1 MYRKILCLI
10 LITLLVAAPVLAQGG
25 IDDEKRAQMTAV
37 EQRVIALRELTPAEN
52 VERLLVNE
60 AELEGLVLGT
70 LLSEY
75 TVEQAHDEVM
85 FYSTLGFMDR
95 TVNLHQITQDVST
108 EQVAGFYDTEQDLM
122 YVMMPNN
129 EFDTLTSII
138 YAHEYT
144 HALQD
149 QNFDLDS
156 LISDEIFDAEPD
168 YALANLALIE
178 GDAQLMT
185 LLYTE
190 WLLENDPGAAASMLA
205 AMDSV
210 EVSALESAP
219 DIIEAELIFPY
230 DAGLRFTQALYEE
243 NGWRIL
249 DKVYNRPPLS
259 TEQILHPDLYL
270 LYEEPQVVE
279 LASLDD
285 FLVDDPTWTLMRSH
299 ALGEF
304 YITEHLKVRLPANEA
319 QLAAA
324 GWGGD
329 RFDMYVNA
337 NEQVVVAWKL
347 VWDTPEDMDE
357 FNIAYGVFAATWT
370 GSRAEIFDNNTSC
383 WWTATFTVC
392 KTTAGEETL
401 ISIAPTT
408 QMALGII
415 EFQLEHEV
423 QKGFIFG

>member
-1 MYRKILCLI
+1 MYRKLI
-10 LITLLVAAPVLAQGG
+10 WLVLVMLLIAAPVLAQGG
-25 IDDEKRAQMTAV
+25 IDDERRAQMMAV
-37 EQRVIALRELTPAEN
+37 EQQVIALRELAPAEN
-52 VERLLVNE
+52 IERLLVNE

-75 TVEQAHDEVM
+75 TVEQAHDEVL
-85 FYSTLGFMDR
+85 FYATLGFMDR

-190 WLLENDPGAAASMLA
+190 WLLENDPGAATSMLA
-205 AMDSV
+205 AIDSV
-210 EVSALESAP
+210 EMSALEGAP

-230 DAGLRFTQALYEE
+230 DAGLRFAQALYEE

-285 FLVDDPTWTLMRSH
+285 FFVDNPTWTLVRSH

-319 QLAAA
+319 QLAAE

-329 RFDMYVNA
+329 RFDMYVNG

-357 FNIAYGVFAATWT
+357 FNMAYNVFAATWT
-370 GSRAEIFDNNTSC
+370 GSRPEIFDNNVSC

-401 ISIAPTT
+401 ISIALTT
-408 QMALGII
+408 DMARGII
-415 EFQLEHEV
+415 DFQLENVV
-423 QKGFIFG
+423 QQGFIFG

>member
-1 MYRKILCLI
+1 MYRKMIWMALIILLI
-10 LITLLVAAPVLAQGG
+10 AVPVLAQGG
-25 IDDEKRAQMTAV
+25 IDDEQRAKMMAV
-37 EQRVIALRELTPAEN
+37 EQQVIALRELTPAEN
-52 VERLLVNE
+52 IERLLVNE
-60 AELEGLVLGT
+60 TELEGLVLST
-70 LLSEY
+70 LLSDY
-75 TVEQAHDEVM
+75 TVEQAHDEVL

-95 TVNLHQITQDVST
+95 TVNLHQITEDVST
-108 EQVAGFYDTEQDLM
+108 EQVAGFYDTKQDLM

-149 QNFDLDS
+149 QNFDLES

-168 YALANLALIE
+168 RALANLALIE

-185 LLYTE
+185 LLYTQ

-205 AMDSV
+205 AMDLV
-210 EVSALESAP
+210 EVSALEAAP

-230 DAGLRFTQALYEE
+230 DAGLRFTQTLYEE

-249 DKVYNRPPLS
+249 NKVYNRPPLS

-270 LYEEPQVVE
+270 LYEEPQIVD
-279 LASLDD
+279 LAPLDD
-285 FLVDDPTWTLMRSH
+285 FFVDDPSWTLMRSH

-304 YITEHLKVRLPANEA
+304 YISEHLKVRLPANEA
-319 QLAAA
+319 QRAAA

-337 NEQVVVAWKL
+337 NEQVAVAWKL
-347 VWDTPEDMDE
+347 VWDTREDMDE
-357 FNIAYGVFAATWT
+357 FNIAYDVFAATWT
-370 GSRAEIFDNNTSC
+370 GSQPEEFDNNISC

-392 KTTAGEETL
+392 KAAAGEETI

-408 QMALGII
+408 EMTRDII
-415 EFQLEHEV
+415 DFQLEHAV
-423 QKGFIFG
+423 QEGFIFG